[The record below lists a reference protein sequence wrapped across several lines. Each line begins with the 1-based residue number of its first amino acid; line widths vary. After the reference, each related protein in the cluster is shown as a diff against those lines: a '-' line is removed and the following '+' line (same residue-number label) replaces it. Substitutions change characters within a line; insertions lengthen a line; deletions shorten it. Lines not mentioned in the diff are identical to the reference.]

1 MILKIPAIAGTLE
14 SSDVQIAIAPNPGGG
29 IDIDLESD
37 VKAQFGE
44 AIEATVRD
52 GLQAGIFVLVSA
64 AALTALRPLVRKY
77 LKPKLTATNVDSVI
91 GTVGIVTIGIDN
103 IAAAGQVK
111 LGGMEWTARSTS
123 GEPIPQG
130 TRITVDRI
138 EGVKAFVSPAQIP
151 ANM

>member
-1 MILKIPAIAGTLE
+1 MNWAAIIWLVLTVAFLAAEAATVTVISLWFAAGALAAMVTALL
-14 SSDVQIAIAPNPGGG
+14 GGG
-29 IDIDLESD
+29 IW
-37 VKAQFGE
+37 
-44 AIEATVRD
+44 
-52 GLQAGIFVLVSA
+52 LQAGIFVLVSA